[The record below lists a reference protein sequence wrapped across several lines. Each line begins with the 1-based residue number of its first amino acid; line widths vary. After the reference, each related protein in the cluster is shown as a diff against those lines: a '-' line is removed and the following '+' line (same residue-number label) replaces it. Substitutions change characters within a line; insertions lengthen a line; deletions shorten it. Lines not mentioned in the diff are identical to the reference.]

1 MGGAWRAV
9 GGADRRFCW
18 QQPCW
23 RDQSRAVSPAVRI
36 FQRFGECRLPSR
48 LLPPASP
55 LRARALNLPG
65 LQLLGEG
72 GWGGVGNGRS
82 GRRILC
88 VASRLAQASTEG
100 REAGNT
106 RPERDPELGA

>member
-36 FQRFGECRLPSR
+36 LQRFGECRLPSR

-72 GWGGVGNGRS
+72 GLGGGERAIWAEDPLCGLQACS
-82 GRRILC
+82 GKH
-88 VASRLAQASTEG
+88 
-100 REAGNT
+100 
-106 RPERDPELGA
+106 